1 MALDSFDDQ
10 YINCTQEMER
20 ELDAL
25 NQTEFT
31 NNAIYAKA
39 WKVATD
45 KWAEVRRTQQFPWPP
60 GFREE
65 HAVAILAYTLEEQP
79 LYVKFNSAVREAGR
93 SRNHYMQSFHFKTFH
108 FLLTRA
114 ISLLQGEQTP
124 KCHMVY
130 RGVLD
135 KRFQAKTGKTI
146 RFGSFT
152 SSSLNEE
159 RALEFGSATFF
170 TIQTCHGPRIR
181 QFSQFYYENE
191 VLIPPYE
198 SFQVIDSRSGAH
210 SSNEIHLR
218 SMNKTRTYNCEYIKG
233 AAATGT
239 KALLWPLLLFWSTW
253 LVLSPLGPF

>member
-1 MALDSFDDQ
+1 
-10 YINCTQEMER
+10 
-20 ELDAL
+20 
-25 NQTEFT
+25 
-31 NNAIYAKA
+31 
-39 WKVATD
+39 
-45 KWAEVRRTQQFPWPP
+45 
-60 GFREE
+60 
-65 HAVAILAYTLEEQP
+65 
-79 LYVKFNSAVREAGR
+79 
-93 SRNHYMQSFHFKTFH
+93 
-108 FLLTRA
+108 
-114 ISLLQGEQTP
+114 P
-124 KCHMVY
+124 KCHHVY

-152 SSSLNEE
+152 SSSVNEE

-233 AAATGT
+233 ERAKGSSSYRNQGPSLAT
-239 KALLWPLLLFWSTW
+239 APVLEH
-253 LVLSPLGPF
+253 LVGVEPLGAFLIPNPEAAVPSPGGIWSWHAPGLTNDGRDQ